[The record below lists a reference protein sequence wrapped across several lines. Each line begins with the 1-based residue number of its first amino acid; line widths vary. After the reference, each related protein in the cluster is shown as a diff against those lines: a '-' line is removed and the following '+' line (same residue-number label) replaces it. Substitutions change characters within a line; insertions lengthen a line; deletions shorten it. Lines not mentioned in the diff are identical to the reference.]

1 MSSGLSKRK
10 GSAAKAPAS
19 SAPPPLATSGSS
31 RGSAGPPS
39 AGAVANDGSLPT
51 GGISHGEAG
60 QEPGSDGSAQVT
72 PEKQPHQLD
81 AVSNANASVPVVM
94 ADTAKP
100 VEPVESPS
108 EADVEKLSVEV
119 AQGAVRIALR
129 HLEEAEAEQKRL
141 AKEAEAA
148 ELERKRQAELAAAAA
163 AERAAEQLRA
173 AHEERARSIARA
185 KERAR
190 QEEDDREARGVALL
204 ETALAERLLDDL
216 HDLSA
221 QEEQAR
227 SAVRATD
234 QEVQAVEVEL
244 GRARSHQGEIDALAE
259 QEASLAS
266 TIELLEAYSARCA
279 SCQEPIVAAED
290 EAVNAQAE
298 QEAIAAHAAT
308 EAKESKARLSAQVAA
323 QAGAEARLAELEA
336 ECDSAEAQALDELK
350 LASSAANAK
359 SLQLALA
366 EAAVRRVDGE
376 LSKQAAN
383 LVEATKALGE
393 QRERMEAT
401 KAVRALEPAATLS
414 FLSLEPAR
422 CYRQSRRAARRRRS
436 TWIPARLIAGCP
448 ASLF

>member
-51 GGISHGEAG
+51 GGISHGEG

-81 AVSNANASVPVVM
+81 AVSNASAVPAVM

-100 VEPVESPS
+100 VEPVEPPS

-308 EAKESKARLSAQVAA
+308 EAKESLALLSFASVAA
-323 QAGAEARLAELEA
+323 WAATEAKESLGAGGGAGWRGGTACRAGGRVRLGGGAGAGR
-336 ECDSAEAQALDELK
+336 AQTGLK
-350 LASSAANAK
+350 C
-359 SLQLALA
+359 
-366 EAAVRRVDGE
+366 G
-376 LSKQAAN
+376 
-383 LVEATKALGE
+383 
-393 QRERMEAT
+393 QRQ
-401 KAVRALEPAATLS
+401 EPAAG
-414 FLSLEPAR
+414 AGGGGR
-422 CYRQSRRAARRRRS
+422 ASRGR
-436 TWIPARLIAGCP
+436 
-448 ASLF
+448 